1 MGRFHRHD
9 GQDGHTHEHTHV
21 LADGTVVTHSH
32 DHHHEDDH
40 AHPHDHPHSHH
51 TELAGDQPHPQHPY
65 TGSDVHQ
72 EYGDHSGY
80 KTGAERVSVLED
92 IFAENDELAQQN
104 REDFDRAGVKAV
116 NLMSSPGSGKT
127 ELLVATL
134 RALGPQ
140 VRVGIVEGD
149 IETDLDAQRMAG
161 LGAQISVLNT
171 AAGFGGECHLDAP
184 MVAHALEGLDLEALD
199 LVMIENVGNLVCPAE
214 FEVGAHLR
222 AMVYSVTEGEDKPKK
237 YPVMFRSV
245 SCVVVNKVDLLP
257 YLDFDMELFKR
268 NLREVNPD
276 AVVLELSAK
285 TGQGVDAWLDW
296 LRGAAL

>member
-9 GQDGHTHEHTHV
+9 DDTHTHEHSHV
-21 LADGTVVTHSH
+21 LADGTVVTHTHEHSH
-32 DHHHEDDH
+32 DDGHHDGH
-40 AHPHDHPHSHH
+40 HSHEH
-51 TELAGDQPHPQHPY
+51 EHEHEHSGH
-65 TGSDVHQ
+65 DVHE

-80 KTGAERVSVLED
+80 QTGAERVSVLED
-92 IFAENDELAQQN
+92 IFAENDELAEQN
-104 REDFDRAGVKAV
+104 RGDLDRNGVKAV

-134 RALGPQ
+134 RALQGEA
-140 VRVGIVEGD
+140 RIGIIEGD
-149 IETDLDAQRMAG
+149 IETDLDAQRMDG

-184 MVAHALEGLDLEALD
+184 MVAHALERLDLSRLD
-199 LVMIENVGNLVCPAE
+199 LLMIENVGNLVCPAE

-237 YPVMFRSV
+237 YPVMFRAV
-245 SCVVVNKVDLLP
+245 SCVVVNKIDLLP
-257 YLDFDMELFKR
+257 YLDFDMELFRR

-276 AVVLELSAK
+276 ATVIELSAK
-285 TGQGVDAWLDW
+285 TGQGVDTWVQW
-296 LRGAAL
+296 LRENALPGKKTCS

>member
-9 GQDGHTHEHTHV
+9 DTSGHTHQHTHEHTHV
-21 LADGTVVTHSH
+21 LPDGTVITHTHEHTHTHDEHDHSH
-32 DHHHEDDH
+32 EHVHE
-40 AHPHDHPHSHH
+40 HS
-51 TELAGDQPHPQHPY
+51 
-65 TGSDVHQ
+65 GSDVHA

-80 KTGAERVSVLED
+80 QTGVERVSVLED
-92 IFAENDELAQQN
+92 IFAENDELAEQN
-104 REDFDRAGVKAV
+104 RSDFDAHHVKAV

-140 VRVGIVEGD
+140 VRVGIIEGD
-149 IETDLDAQRMAG
+149 IETDLDAQRMNG
-161 LGAQISVLNT
+161 LAAQISVLNT

-184 MVAHALEGLDLEALD
+184 MVAHALESLDLENLD

-245 SCVVVNKVDLLP
+245 SCVVVNKIDLLP
-257 YLDFDMELFKR
+257 YLDFDMDLFRK
-268 NLREVNPD
+268 NLNEINPQ
-276 AVVLELSAK
+276 ARVIELSAK
-285 TGQGVDAWLDW
+285 TGTGVDAWVSWLKEKALD
-296 LRGAAL
+296 